1 MAKLWR
7 NCGVANSEIIITHG
21 GVVPELWRTCGGI
34 VAFFMPVLFFSLF
47 SLCLFDIK
55 ASKWSK
61 TGQKWV
67 CRLARNTYKKLI

>member
-1 MAKLWR
+1 MALLIAKL
-7 NCGVANSEIIITHG
+7 SITHG

-55 ASKWSK
+55 SSKWSK
-61 TGQKWV
+61 QVKNGS
-67 CRLARNTYKKLI
+67 AD